1 MKNKNYI
8 SDYMSD
14 ISESF
19 TELLNML
26 CYDGKDHLD
35 RKRVEPNNGLFD
47 KDFLIKCIEV
57 FRSGS
62 YSCDWEVIVEKGCD
76 DALLNIKGFCEVL
89 IESCVDWDIDQNIID
104 SLRKIK
110 ES

>member
-1 MKNKNYI
+1 MKKKNRI
-8 SDYMSD
+8 SDYIYE

-26 CYDGKDHLD
+26 CHDGKDHLD
-35 RKRVEPNNGLFD
+35 RKRVEPNSGVFD

-62 YSCDWEVIVEKGCD
+62 YSRDREVVVERGCD
-76 DALLNIKGFCEVL
+76 DALLNIKGFCEVV
-89 IESCVDWDIDQNIID
+89 IEDCINWDVSQNIID
-104 SLRKIK
+104 SLSKIK

>member
-1 MKNKNYI
+1 MKNKNRI
-8 SDYMSD
+8 SDYMYE

-26 CYDGKDHLD
+26 CHDG
-35 RKRVEPNNGLFD
+35 RKRVEPNNGVFD

-62 YSCDWEVIVEKGCD
+62 YSRDKEVVVERGCD
-76 DALLNIKGFCEVL
+76 DALLNIKGFCEVV
-89 IESCVDWDIDQNIID
+89 IEDCIDWDVSQNIID
-104 SLRKIK
+104 SLNRIK